1 MAFPS
6 DQNAKLA
13 HLLRRAGFGARPSEW
28 AAYQKMG
35 LAQATRNLLH
45 PERTPDHLDA
55 LLQEIGGDYVDY
67 NDLGSVR
74 QWWLYRMVH
83 TRRPLE
89 EKMTL
94 FWHNHF
100 ATAVYKVDNSN
111 RMWQQNQIF
120 RHYGMGSF
128 RTLLQQVARD
138 PAMLVWLD
146 GRDNHVGKANENF
159 AREVMELFTLG
170 VGNVYTERDVQE
182 VARSFTGWQGGD
194 GPGGFIYNPGAH
206 DDGEKTVLGQTGN
219 WHADDVCD
227 ILARHPQ
234 TARFLTT
241 KLFRFFVG
249 IEPSNADID
258 KLSQIYLDNQFD
270 VRAVLEAILTSDVF
284 YSDAARFAKIKSP
297 VEFCVMTIRAYDAP
311 LSAARDLHRSLATMG
326 QDLFNPPNVKGWN
339 EGRDWIN
346 TRTLLA
352 RVNFASGLTDE
363 MKNRVSLESRLR
375 AFATPGKA
383 SPAIP
388 TLGGG
393 NAMAMMNAPAMNAM
407 SAPETNA
414 AAMGASAPNDGVL
427 TAEFAVDALWNGL
440 MAGMPLT
447 ASRRAELVAFCHKE
461 DGADDTAARLPGLFN
476 LVVSAPEYQLC

>member
-6 DQNAKLA
+6 NPNDKLA
-13 HLLRRAGFGARPSEW
+13 HLLRRAGFGASPAQW

-35 LAQATRNLLH
+35 LQNATQSLLY
-45 PERTPDHLDA
+45 PEKTPDHLDA
-55 LLQEIGGDYVDY
+55 LLQEIGGDYVDA
-67 NDLGSVR
+67 NDVNSVR
-74 QWWLYRMVH
+74 QWWIYRMVH
-83 TRRPLE
+83 TQRPLE

-100 ATAVYKVDNSN
+100 ATAIYKVDNAN
-111 RMWQQNQIF
+111 RMWAQNETF
-120 RHYGMGSF
+120 RRYGMGSF

-146 GRDNHVGKANENF
+146 GRDNHVGKPNENF

-170 VGNVYTERDVQE
+170 VGGGYTERDVQE
-182 VARSFTGWQGGD
+182 AARSFTGWQGGD

-227 ILARHPQ
+227 VLARHPQ

-249 IEPSNADID
+249 TEPSKSDVD
-258 KLSQIYLDNQFD
+258 KLAKVYLDNQFD
-270 VRAVLEAILTSDVF
+270 IRKVLETIFTSDVF

-311 LSAARDLHRSLATMG
+311 LSAARDLNRSLANMG
-326 QDLFNPPNVKGWN
+326 QDLFNPPNVKGWS

-363 MKNRVSLESRLR
+363 MKNRVSLEDRLR
-375 AFATPGKA
+375 TMAPA
-383 SPAIP
+383 SNAPTIP
-388 TLGGG
+388 NLGGE
-393 NAMAMMNAPAMNAM
+393 NNSMAMMGAPAMNAM
-407 SAPETNA
+407 NA
-414 AAMGASAPNDGVL
+414 ATPSAKGAL
-427 TAEFAVDALWNGL
+427 TAEFAVDTLWQGL
-440 MAGMPLT
+440 MTGMPLSP
-447 ASRRAELVAFCHKE
+447 ARRAELVAFCKQD
-461 DGADDTAARLPGLFN
+461 DGKDDTSNRLPGLFN

>member
-6 DQNAKLA
+6 NTNDKLA
-13 HLLRRAGFGARPSEW
+13 HLLRRAGFGASPAQW
-28 AAYQKMG
+28 ANYQKMG
-35 LAQATRNLLH
+35 LQNATQNLLH
-45 PERTPDHLDA
+45 PEKTPDHLDA
-55 LLQEIGGDYVDY
+55 LLEEIGGDYVDA
-67 NDLGSVR
+67 NDVNSVR
-74 QWWLYRMVH
+74 QWWVYRMVH
-83 TRRPLE
+83 TQRPLE

-100 ATAVYKVDNSN
+100 ATAIYKVDNAN
-111 RMWQQNQIF
+111 RMWAQNETF
-120 RHYGMGSF
+120 RRYGMGSF
-128 RTLLQQVARD
+128 RTLLQQIARD

-170 VGNVYTERDVQE
+170 VGGGYTEKDVQE
-182 VARSFTGWQGGD
+182 AARSFTGWQGGD

-227 ILARHPQ
+227 ILARHPS

-249 IEPSNADID
+249 TEPSPSDIA
-258 KLSQIYLDNQFD
+258 KLSKVYLDNQSD
-270 VRAVLEAILTSDVF
+270 IRAVLETILTSDVF
-284 YSDAARFAKIKSP
+284 YSDAARFAKVKSP

-311 LSAARDLHRSLATMG
+311 LSAARDLNRSLANMG
-326 QDLFNPPNVKGWN
+326 QDLFNPPNVKGWS

-375 AFATPGKA
+375 AMAPDNNAPK
-383 SPAIP
+383 IP
-388 TLGGG
+388 TLGGE
-393 NAMAMMNAPAMNAM
+393 NSSMAMMGAPAMNAM
-407 SAPETNA
+407 NA
-414 AAMGASAPNDGVL
+414 ATAPAKGAL
-427 TAEFAVDALWNGL
+427 TAEFAVDALWQGL
-440 MAGMPLT
+440 MTGMPLSS
-447 ASRRAELVAFCHKE
+447 ARRTELVAFCKKD
-461 DGADDTAARLPGLFN
+461 DGKDDTSNRLPGLFN